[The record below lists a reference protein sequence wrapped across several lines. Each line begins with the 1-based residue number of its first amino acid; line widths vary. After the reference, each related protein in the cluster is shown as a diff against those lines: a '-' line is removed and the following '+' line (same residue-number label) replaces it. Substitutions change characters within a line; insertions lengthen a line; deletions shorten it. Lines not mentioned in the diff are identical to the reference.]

1 MKKKINFNY
10 SNRVILKPWGEEY
23 VIFKNKKK
31 IALTYLKIKKG
42 FSTSL
47 HCHPLKKTG
56 FLILKGTA
64 KVQVG
69 IYKKNIIK
77 YPPMSILVL
86 RPGLFHRIKANDS
99 TDLYALELES
109 PYLKNDLIRMED
121 KYGRSNKGY
130 ENLKKSR
137 KILKKDVLFKIPKLN
152 KKNYYNL
159 NNIKIKIGYYKD
171 LNKFKSYDD
180 KSISII
186 LDGKI
191 VSKQNKTVITIGE
204 IVKSFTLKKLTQYFK
219 ISERLL
225 ILKASKL

>member
-1 MKKKINFNY
+1 M
-10 SNRVILKPWGEEY
+10 
-23 VIFKNKKK
+23 
-31 IALTYLKIKKG
+31 
-42 FSTSL
+42 
-47 HCHPLKKTG
+47 HCHPQKKTG

-64 KVQVG
+64 NVQVG

-86 RPGLFHRIKANDS
+86 RPGLFHRIKANNNK
-99 TDLYALELES
+99 DLYALELES

-152 KKNYYNL
+152 KINYYNL

-204 IVKSFTLKKLTQYFK
+204 IVKSFTLKRLTQYFK
-219 ISERLL
+219 ISEKLL
-225 ILKASKL
+225 ILKASIL

>member
-1 MKKKINFNY
+1 LKKKINLSYN
-10 SNRVILKPWGEEY
+10 NRVISKPWGEEY

-56 FLILKGTA
+56 FLILKGIA

-69 IYKKNIIK
+69 IYKKNIVK

-86 RPGLFHRIKANDS
+86 RPGLFHRIKANNS

-130 ENLKKSR
+130 EKLKNSR
-137 KILKKDVLFKIPKLN
+137 KILKKDVLFKFPTLH

-159 NNIKIKIGYYKD
+159 NNIKIEIGYHRD

-180 KSISII
+180 KSVSII

-191 VSKQNKTVITIGE
+191 VSKKNKTVITTGE
-204 IVKSFTLKKLTQYFK
+204 IVKSFTLKQLTERFK
-219 ISERLL
+219 ISEKLL
-225 ILKASKL
+225 VLKASKL

>member
-1 MKKKINFNY
+1 MKNKINFNY

-47 HCHPLKKTG
+47 HCHPQKKTG

-64 KVQVG
+64 NVQVG
-69 IYKKNIIK
+69 IYKKNIIR
-77 YPPMSILVL
+77 YSPMSILVL
-86 RPGLFHRIKANDS
+86 RPGLFHRIKANNKK
-99 TDLYALELES
+99 DLYALELES

-121 KYGRSNKGY
+121 EYGRSNKGY

-137 KILKKDVLFKIPKLN
+137 KIMKNDVLFKTPKLN
-152 KKNYYNL
+152 QKNYYNL

-171 LNKFKSYDD
+171 LNKFKSYND

-204 IVKSFTLKKLTQYFK
+204 IVKSFTLKRLTQYFK
-219 ISERLL
+219 ISEKLL